1 MPKITRRD
9 GPAQLALSSDPVP
22 NSPLACRHGP
32 RAYQQSESRLTDIR
46 HNARARQ
53 RLPARIGLQL
63 ARLVDAAPA
72 GDEWLHE
79 VKFDG
84 YRVLAWRNGAE
95 VRITSRGGQDWTA
108 KLPDTVAA
116 IRDLPCRSCI
126 LDGELITLDSSGRSS
141 FGLLQ
146 QRFGERDAERRL
158 RVMLFDL
165 LFLDGEDLRT
175 RSQLERKKKL
185 AKLLRHQHSPLV
197 LSTFRVG
204 GGAQAAS
211 EACARGLEGIVS
223 KRADAPYA
231 DGRGGAWLKVKCVD
245 SDEFAI
251 IGYTR
256 GKGARE
262 RLGSLLL
269 ASPTSGGGWR
279 YRGRVGTGMDERRID
294 ELLQRLEKLHA
305 TQPARL
311 EGAPSRAQLRGATPL
326 WVRQAQ
332 VVEVEFRG
340 YTEDQLLRQA
350 SVKGVRPD
358 RSVDSLRPSQRD
370 SARVSRRKRS
380 D

>member
-1 MPKITRRD
+1 MGRLSLHCQATRYQTRRS
-9 GPAQLALSSDPVP
+9 PAGTGQAP
-22 NSPLACRHGP
+22 
-32 RAYQQSESRLTDIR
+32 YQQSESRLTDTR
-46 HNARARQ
+46 HNVRARQ

-63 ARLVDAAPA
+63 ARLVAAAPA

-84 YRVLAWRNGAE
+84 YRVLAWRSGAE

-126 LDGELITLDSSGRSS
+126 LDGELVTLDPSGRSS

-146 QRFGERDAERRL
+146 QRFGERDAEQRL

-175 RSQLERKKKL
+175 RPQLERKKKL
-185 AKLLRHQHSPLV
+185 AKLLRHLRSPLV
-197 LSTFRVG
+197 LSTYVMG
-204 GGAQAAS
+204 GGERAAR
-211 EACARGLEGIVS
+211 EACAQGLEGIVS

-294 ELLQRLEKLHA
+294 ELLQRLQKLHA
-305 TQPARL
+305 TQPGQL

-326 WVRQAQ
+326 WVRPAQ

-370 SARVSRRKRS
+370 SARVSRRKRRG
-380 D
+380 

>member
-1 MPKITRRD
+1 VR
-9 GPAQLALSSDPVP
+9 
-22 NSPLACRHGP
+22 
-32 RAYQQSESRLTDIR
+32 SRE
-46 HNARARQ
+46 
-53 RLPARIGLQL
+53 RLPERVGLQL

-72 GDEWLHE
+72 GNEWLHE

-84 YRVLAWRNGAE
+84 YRVLSWRNGAQ
-95 VRITSRGGQDWTA
+95 VRITSRGGQDWTT
-108 KLPDTVAA
+108 KLADTVTA
-116 IRDLPCRSCI
+116 IRKLPCRSCI
-126 LDGELITLDSSGRSS
+126 LDGELVTLDRSGRSS

-165 LFLDGEDLRT
+165 LFLDGADLRA
-175 RSQLERKKKL
+175 QAQIERKKKL
-185 AKLLRHQHSPLV
+185 AELVRHARSPLV
-197 LSTFRVG
+197 LSTYVVG
-204 GGAQAAS
+204 GGARAAS
-211 EACARGLEGIVS
+211 EACAHGLEGIVS
-223 KRADAPYA
+223 KRVDAPYV

-269 ASPTSGGGWR
+269 ASPTSSGDWR

-294 ELLQRLEKLHA
+294 ELLRRLRRLHA
-305 TQPARL
+305 GQPPQL

-326 WVRQAQ
+326 WVRPDL

-340 YTEDQLLRQA
+340 YTEEQLLRQA

-358 RSVDSLRPSQRD
+358 RSVDSLRPSQRN
-370 SARVSRRKRS
+370 SARVSRRKRKA
-380 D
+380 

>member
-1 MPKITRRD
+1 VR
-9 GPAQLALSSDPVP
+9 G
-22 NSPLACRHGP
+22 H
-32 RAYQQSESRLTDIR
+32 E
-46 HNARARQ
+46 
-53 RLPARIGLQL
+53 RLPTKVGLQL
-63 ARLVDAAPA
+63 ARLADAAPA
-72 GDEWLHE
+72 GDGWLHE

-84 YRVLAWRNGAE
+84 YRVLAWRNGAG
-95 VRITSRGGQDWTA
+95 VRITSRGGQEWTH
-108 KLPDTVAA
+108 KLADTAAA
-116 IRDLPCRSCI
+116 IAQLPCRSCI
-126 LDGELITLDSSGRSS
+126 LDGELITLDPSGRSS

-146 QRFGERDAERRL
+146 QRFGEREGERRL

-165 LFLDGEDLRT
+165 LFLDGEDLR
-175 RSQLERKKKL
+175 RQPQLERKKKL
-185 AKLLRHQHSPLV
+185 ADLARHARPPLV
-197 LSTFRVG
+197 LSAFRIG
-204 GGAQAAS
+204 GGARAAR
-211 EACARGLEGIVS
+211 EACAHGLEGIVC
-223 KRADAPYA
+223 KRIDAPYE

-269 ASPTSGGGWR
+269 ATPTSSGGWR

-294 ELLQRLEKLHA
+294 ELLQRLQRLHTGQA
-305 TQPARL
+305 SRL

-326 WVRQAQ
+326 WVRPGL

-340 YTEDQLLRQA
+340 YTEDQLVRQA

-358 RSVDSLRPSQRD
+358 RSVDSLRPSRRD
-370 SARVSRRKRS
+370 SARVSRRKRK